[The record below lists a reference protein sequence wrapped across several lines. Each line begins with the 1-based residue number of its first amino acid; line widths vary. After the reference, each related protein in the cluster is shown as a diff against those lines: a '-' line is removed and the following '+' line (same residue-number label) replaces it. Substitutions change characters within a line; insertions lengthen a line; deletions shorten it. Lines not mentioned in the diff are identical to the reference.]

1 MCPNNEY
8 NKIDREF
15 FSWHRFLA
23 FDKPT
28 VNTTNEMNGP
38 LCGGSG
44 WSAAGPLKEEQKP

>member
-1 MCPNNEY
+1 MNIIKLIGNSSPG
-8 NKIDREF
+8 IV
-15 FSWHRFLA
+15 FLT

-44 WSAAGPLKEEQKP
+44 WSAADPLKEEQKT

>member
-38 LCGGSG
+38 ICGGSG
-44 WSAAGPLKEEQKP
+44 WSAAGPLK